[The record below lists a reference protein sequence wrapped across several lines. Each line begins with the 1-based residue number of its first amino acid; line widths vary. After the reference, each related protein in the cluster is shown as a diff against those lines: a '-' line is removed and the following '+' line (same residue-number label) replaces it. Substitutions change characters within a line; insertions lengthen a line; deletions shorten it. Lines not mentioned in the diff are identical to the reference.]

1 MANIKVKVTLLTS
14 GGSNGPLYNVYY
26 TTDGTIYTPVI
37 DGSNVTL
44 ASVGSEI
51 IVTVPDNTTDLYV
64 EDLAQGCNNNFYNV
78 PVVTTTTT
86 TTLIPL
92 SGNGTYTCASPCG
105 SNGTFT
111 IANISGGI
119 GPPYQTAFW
128 SPVLGTA
135 VWNNYPQVSAY
146 GNLEVGCPTPLT
158 YTFGVRT
165 SNGYTIYLDSTLCT
179 TTTLAPSTVTITAL
193 NNLDPNSFTVYINGT
208 ADTGWKSGSRTY
220 ASGTVINVTYNSNA
234 CGVTKNGSAYASN
247 TNVTLSG
254 GVAQSFSLNNYNYWV
269 DTGAYS
275 CQGSIQYKQQV
286 NPCGAYQTIPS
297 NPPSTCDCSCDQTC
311 SGTYWGP
318 NVCRGQ
324 DLVQYQYYTCNNVK
338 VEPEVY
344 QVVQSCS
351 CSCNNGIGCG
361 QEYTTAVYCGQSG
374 RVGTN
379 PSSLY
384 QDVFYVCNNAYV
396 RTETLDDCSCSC
408 DQTCDGEYWGLYY
421 CVPNQTGVKRRDK
434 KYYCNGANTGV
445 SETTTCNQDCG
456 AFVAPIWTPV
466 GDPTCDGCYQSQE
479 EVQSNVCCPDP
490 PQGTTRPVGLGPNT
504 ECGIW
509 NLEYYCVN
517 PGYQKWSRLRNSCVD
532 VTCCD
537 TFIEADSTYCG
548 YVPPQPCRTYQI
560 VGDYENE
567 SVNGIYTNCA
577 GGSDSFSFFGGP
589 GTVGYICAQIS
600 TVYVTSGNGY
610 ATDTGSTCT

>member
-1 MANIKVKVTLLTS
+1 MANIKVKLTLLTT
-14 GGSNGPLYNVYY
+14 GGNSGPLYNAYY
-26 TTDGTIYTPVI
+26 TTDGTNYIIAV

-44 ASVGSEI
+44 TSIASQVI
-51 IVTVPDNTTDLYV
+51 ITIPDNSINVKLVNLTAGCQNNYYV
-64 EDLAQGCNNNFYNV
+64 V

-119 GPPYQTAFW
+119 GPPYQTAFFD
-128 SPVLGTA
+128 SGDTPI
-135 VWNNYPQVSAY
+135 WNNYPQVSAY
-146 GNLEVGCPTPLT
+146 GNLFVGCPVPLM

-165 SNGYTIYLDSTLCT
+165 SNGYTIYLNSTLCT
-179 TTTLAPSTVTITAL
+179 TTTLAPSTVTITTL
-193 NNLDPNSFTVYINGT
+193 NNLGPNSFTVYINGT

-234 CGVTKNGSAYASN
+234 CGVTKNGASYASN

-254 GVAQSFSLNNYNYWV
+254 GVAQSFSLNNYNSWTE
-269 DTGAYS
+269 TGYYPCYGDVAYKEE
-275 CQGSIQYKQQV
+275 I
-286 NPCGAYQTIPS
+286 NPCGQYQTVKRYP
-297 NPPSTCDCSCDQTC
+297 NTTCDCECNQTC
-311 SGTYWGP
+311 NGTYWGP

-324 DLVQYQYYTCNNVK
+324 DLVQYQYYTCNDAK

-344 QVVQSCS
+344 QVIQSCN
-351 CSCNNGIGCG
+351 CSCNGGIGCG
-361 QEYTTAVYCGQSG
+361 QEYTTEVYCGQAG

-379 PSSLY
+379 TSSLY

-408 DQTCDGEYWGLYY
+408 NQTCDGEYWGPYY
-421 CVPNQTGVKRRDK
+421 CVPNQPGVQRRDR
-434 KYYCNGANTGV
+434 KYTCNNANTGL
-445 SETTTCNQDCG
+445 SETNTCNKACG

-466 GDPTCDGCYQSQE
+466 ADPPYCEGCYQKQD

-490 PQGTTRPVGLGPNT
+490 AQGTPRTIELGISS
-504 ECGIW
+504 ECGSW
-509 NLEYYCVN
+509 NFEYYCVN
-517 PGYQKWSRLRNSCVD
+517 PGYQKWSRLRNSCTNN
-532 VTCCD
+532 TCCD

-548 YVPPQPCRTYQI
+548 YVPPSTCRTYEI
-560 VGDYENE
+560 IAYNADEYV
-567 SVNGIYTNCA
+567 SGIYTNCA
-577 GGSDSFSFFGGP
+577 GFSDSFSFYGGP
-589 GTVGYICAQIS
+589 GPVGSVCAQPS
-600 TVYVTSGNGY
+600 SVYITSGNGG
-610 ATDTGSTCT
+610 TSDVGGC

>member
-1 MANIKVKVTLLTS
+1 MANIKVKLTLLTA
-14 GGSNGPLYNVYY
+14 GGSSGPLYNAYY
-26 TTDGTIYTPVI
+26 TTDGTTYIIAV

-44 ASVGSEI
+44 ASVGSEV
-51 IVTVPDNTTDLYV
+51 IVTVPDNSTNIKLVNLTVGCQDNYYV
-64 EDLAQGCNNNFYNV
+64 V

-111 IANISGGI
+111 IQNISGGI
-119 GPPYQTAFW
+119 GPPYQTAFFA
-128 SPVLGTA
+128 SGDTP

-146 GNLEVGCPTPLT
+146 GNLFVGCPVPLT

-165 SNGYTIYLDSTLCT
+165 SNGYTVYLDSTLCT

-193 NNLDPNSFTVYINGT
+193 NGLDVNSFTVYINGV

-254 GVAQSFSLNNYNYWV
+254 GVAQSFSLNNYNSWT
-269 DTGAYS
+269 DTGYYP
-275 CQGSIQYKQQV
+275 CQGNIQYKEQI
-286 NPCGAYQTIPS
+286 NPCGQYQTVPRYS
-297 NPPSTCDCSCDQTC
+297 PPSTCDCACNQNC
-311 SGTYWGP
+311 SGTSYGP
-318 NVCRGQ
+318 NECRGQ
-324 DLVQYQYYTCNNVK
+324 DLVQYEFYNCSGNPTGS
-338 VEPEVY
+338 Y

-351 CSCNNGIGCG
+351 CSCDYSACG
-361 QEYTTAVYCGQSG
+361 TTYYTAEYCGQPG

-379 PSSLY
+379 PSSRY
-384 QDVFYVCNNAYV
+384 RDQYYTCGPYIT
-396 RTETLDDCSCSC
+396 TETISNCSCSC
-408 DQTCDGEYWGLYY
+408 DQTCLGEYWGAYY
-421 CVPNQTGVKRRDK
+421 CVEGQSGVKRRDK
-434 KYYCNGANTGV
+434 KYTCNNANTGV

-490 PQGTTRPVGLGPNT
+490 PQGTTRPVELGPNT

>member
-1 MANIKVKVTLLTS
+1 MANIKVKLTLLTT
-14 GGSNGPLYNVYY
+14 GGNSGPLYNAYY
-26 TTDGTIYTPVI
+26 TTDGTTYIIAV

-44 ASVGSEI
+44 ASVGSEV
-51 IVTVPDNTTDLYV
+51 IVTIPDNSSNVKLVNLTAGCQDNYYV
-64 EDLAQGCNNNFYNV
+64 V

-92 SGNGTYTCASPCG
+92 SGNGTYTCATAG
-105 SNGTFT
+105 SNNGTFT
-111 IANISGGI
+111 IYSLSGGI
-119 GPPYQTAFW
+119 GPPYQTAFF
-128 SPVLGTA
+128 SPQLGETA

-146 GNLEVGCPTPLT
+146 GNLFAGYSPTV
-158 YTFGVRT
+158 YKFGVRT
-165 SNGYTIYLDSTLCT
+165 SNGFTVYLDSTLCT
-179 TTTLAPSTVTITAL
+179 TTTQPPSTVTITTL
-193 NNLDPNSFTVYINGT
+193 NGLDVNSFTVYINGT

-220 ASGTVINVTYNSNA
+220 ASGTVIKVVYDSNA
-234 CGVTKNGSAYASN
+234 CGVTKNGSAYTSN

-254 GVAQSFSLNNYNYWV
+254 GVAQSFSLNNYNDWS
-269 DTGAYS
+269 DTGSYPCYGDVA
-275 CQGSIQYKQQV
+275 YKQQV
-286 NPCGAYQTIPS
+286 NPCGQYQTIPRY
-297 NPPSTCDCSCDQTC
+297 PPSTCDCECNQTC

-351 CSCNNGIGCG
+351 CSCNDGIGCG

-408 DQTCDGEYWGLYY
+408 DQTCDGEYWGPYY
-421 CVPNQTGVKRRDK
+421 CVPNQTGVQRRDK
-434 KYYCNGANTGV
+434 KYSCNGANTGV
-445 SETTTCNQDCG
+445 SETNTCNQSCG

-509 NLEYYCVN
+509 NLEYYCI
-517 PGYQKWSRLRNSCVD
+517 GYEKWSRLRNSCVD

-537 TFIEADSTYCG
+537 TFIEANSPYCG
-548 YVPPQPCRTYQI
+548 YVPPPACRQYQI
-560 VGDYENE
+560 VGEYMDE
-567 SVNGIYTNCA
+567 SVEGVYTACE
-577 GGSDSFSFFGGP
+577 GGSFSFSYFGGP
-589 GTVGYICAQIS
+589 GTVGYVCAQAGS
-600 TVYVTSGNGY
+600 VYITSGNGY
-610 ATDTGSTCT
+610 ANDVGGC